1 MAQRCE
7 QGLSNHPRVVAFTT
21 AHSLLLVSSSA
32 VRKFE
37 FDKETL
43 LTRIRKQMVK
53 WGLSAA

>member
-43 LTRIRKQMVK
+43 LTRIRK
-53 WGLSAA
+53 